1 MKIGIDWDGT
11 ISADERTF
19 AAIACLF
26 MDAGHEVKVVT
37 WRPPYEGNGEWPDI
51 GGGHWPDMQKVFD
64 SWGFNLPV
72 VYCDGRA
79 KRSMYEADIWIDDN
93 PAAIVFSLD
102 TPPRFCENVSDYDND
117 NLVLESPG
125 FPDVNVKWAQL
136 KPIGHLLSSPVNF
149 KEVSNA

>member
-37 WRPPYEGNGEWPDI
+37 WRPACECGGN
-51 GGGHWPDMQKVFD
+51 WPDMQKVFD
-64 SWGFNLPV
+64 AWGFNLPV
-72 VYCDGRA
+72 VYCDGAA

-93 PAAIVFSLD
+93 PAAIVFSLRSA
-102 TPPRFCENVSDYDND
+102 PRFCENVADYDD
-117 NLVLESPG
+117 DDLVLESPG

-149 KEVSNA
+149 KEVNNA

>member
-37 WRPPYEGNGEWPDI
+37 WRPACE
-51 GGGHWPDMQKVFD
+51 GGGNWPDMQKVFD
-64 SWGFNLPV
+64 TWGFAVPV
-72 VYCDGRA
+72 VYCDGKA
-79 KRSMYEADIWIDDN
+79 KREMYEADIWIDDN

-102 TPPRFCENVSDYDND
+102 TAPRFCENVSDYDND
-117 NLVLESPG
+117 DLVLRSPG
-125 FPDVNVKWAQL
+125 FDTVKLKWAQL

-149 KEVSNA
+149 KEVNNA